1 MKITDDYVFFFT
13 EKDIYSNWYM
23 RDFTVNDITFKCNEQ
38 YMMYCKARLFDDNK
52 IAAEILDESTR
63 RIDNRTGKPERLQAF
78 YKRKGREVSG
88 YDEEVWASKRENY
101 VATGAYHK
109 FNQHED
115 LREAMLS
122 TGTRKF
128 VEASKFDK
136 LWGIGMDMLN
146 PNLMDVSRWGQN
158 LLGKALDKVKYRL
171 QKEYDMAFENKT
183 SSASRPRPR

>member
-13 EKDIYSNWYM
+13 ENDIYSNWYM

-38 YMMYCKARLFDDNK
+38 YMMYCKARLFGDAK

-63 RIDNRTGKPERLQAF
+63 KVDQRTGKLERLQAF
-78 YKRKGREVSG
+78 YKRKGREVKG
-88 YDEEVWASKRENY
+88 YDEATWASKRENY

-122 TGTRKF
+122 TGSRKF

-146 PNLMDVSRWGQN
+146 PNLMDTSRWGQN

-171 QKEYDMAFENKT
+171 QKEYDMAFDHQT